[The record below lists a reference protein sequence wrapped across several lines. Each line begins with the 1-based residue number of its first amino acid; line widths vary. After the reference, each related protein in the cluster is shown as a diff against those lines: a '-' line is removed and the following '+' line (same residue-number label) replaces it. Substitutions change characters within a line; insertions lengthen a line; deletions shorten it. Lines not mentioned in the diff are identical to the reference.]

1 MAKFCYN
8 CGTPYEE
15 GTAFCANCG
24 TNLSTAPTPKAPKVK
39 SSITVA
45 TLRDVASKKMKA
57 MMIIVLVVS
66 LLIGLAT
73 VTGTIDLVS
82 KTKYDGK
89 LQYVEAVD
97 ARETYIKTGEDKLD
111 AITTC
116 AKVLNII
123 YGITLLSIAA
133 LAFIAVLENAC
144 GGNGAWIFKKVAII
158 AVGATFQYAILF
170 VILCRAK
177 VGAYDDYMVTYVLS
191 APISAWVNLALFG
204 GIAALSNIP
213 AEKEA

>member
-1 MAKFCYN
+1 MAKFCSN

-15 GTAFCANCG
+15 GVAFCANCG
-24 TNLSTAPTPKAPKVK
+24 TNLAAPAVRKAPK
-39 SSITVA
+39 SAITVA
-45 TLRDVASKKMKA
+45 GLRDIAAKRAKA

-89 LQYVEAVD
+89 LQHVEAVD
-97 ARETYIKTGEDKLD
+97 AREAYIKTGEDKID
-111 AITTC
+111 AITTS

-123 YGITLLSIAA
+123 YGITLLGVAA
-133 LAFIAVLENAC
+133 LTILAMLENAC
-144 GGNGAWIFKKVAII
+144 GGKGNCIFKKATIVA
-158 AVGATFQYAILF
+158 AGMTFLYAILF
-170 VILCRAK
+170 VILCRVK
-177 VGAYDDYMVTYVLS
+177 VEAYNDYMATYVLA

-204 GIAALSNIP
+204 GIAALNCLP
-213 AEKEA
+213 EKKDA